1 MNTQTE
7 TTVRINAEMVD
18 GEVKIISTIKPDSSA
33 TEKLLFLA
41 KQKEAVVEQLKELNK
56 ELEVVLLEVGVD
68 KYIQDPE
75 TLLVYKVV
83 KPKGTF
89 VSFKEVDYVRTKK
102 ESEERGDLSVKEAK
116 AAGFVLTKETS
127 T

>member
-41 KQKEAVVEQLKELNK
+41 KQKEALVEQLKELNK